1 MSHSSHFS
9 LELKQKRK
17 ACGNVYLIQKIHST
31 FPYWKIHVIK
41 TSKLPCSL
49 KVLMDYQIDIL
60 EKLYNMSSATFSCGF
75 AELVFSANNRGRCQ
89 TLHQK
94 RSKVKTRKEKQLR

>member
-9 LELKQKRK
+9 LELKQKTK

-31 FPYWKIHVIK
+31 FPYWKMHVIK
-41 TSKLPCSL
+41 ASKLPCSL

-75 AELVFSANNRGRCQ
+75 AELVFSADIRGRCQ

-94 RSKVKTRKEKQLR
+94 RSEVKTRKEKLLR

>member
-1 MSHSSHFS
+1 MI
-9 LELKQKRK
+9 K
-17 ACGNVYLIQKIHST
+17 A
-31 FPYWKIHVIK
+31 
-41 TSKLPCSL
+41 SKLPCSL

-60 EKLYNMSSATFSCGF
+60 EKLYNLSSATFSCGF

-94 RSKVKTRKEKQLR
+94 RSEVKTRKEKQLR

>member
-1 MSHSSHFS
+1 
-9 LELKQKRK
+9 
-17 ACGNVYLIQKIHST
+17 
-31 FPYWKIHVIK
+31 
-41 TSKLPCSL
+41 
-49 KVLMDYQIDIL
+49 MDYQIDIL

-94 RSKVKTRKEKQLR
+94 RSKVKTRKEKQLRWELNFYWEFNFAEIWVEKVALLMSYSYSRS

>member
-1 MSHSSHFS
+1 MI
-9 LELKQKRK
+9 K
-17 ACGNVYLIQKIHST
+17 A
-31 FPYWKIHVIK
+31 
-41 TSKLPCSL
+41 SKLPCSL

-75 AELVFSANNRGRCQ
+75 AELVFSADIRGRCQ

-94 RSKVKTRKEKQLR
+94 RSEVKTRKEKQLR